1 MGRQVTSFNTD
12 VCIYNQSISNEYEA
26 RNLLD
31 EIDQR
36 ISRIKQTIEACI
48 FGGIEVIRDKDDKT
62 SKLYLYTQLFEEEY
76 GIYREYEELVIA
88 RRILEAMIKKFED
101 NKDFKP
107 DVDWS
112 HYGDFNLFAD
122 INIF

>member
-1 MGRQVTSFNTD
+1 MGRRVTSFNTD
-12 VCIYNQSISNEYEA
+12 VCIYNQSVNNEYEA

-31 EIDQR
+31 EIDRR
-36 ISRIKQTIEACI
+36 INRIKQTIEACI
-48 FGGIEVIRDKDDKT
+48 FGGIEVLRDEDDEA
-62 SKLYLYTQLFEEEY
+62 SKLCLYTQLFEEEY

-88 RRILEAMIKKFED
+88 RRILEAMIKKFEED
-101 NKDFKP
+101 KDFKP
-107 DVDWS
+107 DVDWG